1 MNPGDAWMAPNPA
14 PPAEPY
20 RYRFVFAAV
29 WNDEAME
36 TQQRAIEN
44 ALRIAASDPSIRTIA
59 VAGVIDDEAAVP
71 CVGCVDGLD
80 VALGVLDKC
89 VARSAMNC
97 CP

>member
-1 MNPGDAWMAPNPA
+1 MRSSSFVTVGVLAGAVLVVPVDAT
-14 PPAEPY
+14 
-20 RYRFVFAAV
+20 VVLVVAA
-29 WNDEAME
+29 
-36 TQQRAIEN
+36 
-44 ALRIAASDPSIRTIA
+44 
-59 VAGVIDDEAAVP
+59 AGVVDDEAAVP